1 MQVLPINKYS
11 IKSENQQKQNATS
24 NLNFNGKVGRS
35 VYSHVKEVK
44 RELGNRALK
53 YGEDNSKRL
62 QSVDV
67 ALQALEDFAKK
78 LHSKTRIRMFA
89 SNVFNRGWNNREVN
103 GRIMYSTAFVQDSC
117 KLFDSSKL
125 IEVPDI
131 AHETYYEHNFVNTVN
146 ELLEHC
152 TPEGRNAKIF
162 YDSRKNKIDD
172 YINNMEN
179 TSYNFIERFVLRQ
192 RAKRFDKLAPE
203 FNAESDALKM
213 VNDRFKEIDRVND
226 LVKNRHLPVY
236 DINAGKILDKE
247 GNPIEDIRLE
257 DKLTLKFLKKIANQ
271 KNPKCRE
278 EYIANLKRKMK
289 QMNSLDREKVQS
301 AIEIAQ
307 SKLS

>member
-11 IKSENQQKQNATS
+11 IKSENQQNQNTNS
-24 NLNFNGKVGRS
+24 NPNFNGKVGRS

-44 RELGNRALK
+44 RELGSQSLR
-53 YGEDNSKRL
+53 YGKDMSKRL
-62 QSVDV
+62 QAVDG

-78 LHSKTRIRMFA
+78 LHSKTTIKRFGPYVKNM
-89 SNVFNRGWNNREVN
+89 GWHSRVV
-103 GRIMYSTAFVQDSC
+103 YSTTFVQEN
-117 KLFDSSKL
+117 SKL
-125 IEVPDI
+125 AKRREILEVRNITPGSRSD
-131 AHETYYEHNFVNTVN
+131 YNFVNAVN
-146 ELLEHC
+146 ELLEYC
-152 TPEGRNAKIF
+152 TPKGQNARIFHYGRNDKV
-162 YDSRKNKIDD
+162 DD
-172 YINNMEN
+172 YMGN
-179 TSYNFIERFVLRQ
+179 TSFNFIERFVLRQ